1 MGELGKALASV
12 GAAAKAAQT
21 SALGA
26 VGYPTELLATGKGG
40 GSPTSTM
47 PTLAPAGSLLAP
59 TPEMATAQGV
69 DQSQPGQY
77 ALGQNLQNGPLA
89 PLPEAPSAEEDRE
102 PFDNPYTPTDDQD
115 IVVEGDSWKPK
126 GPGILGDIMDT
137 LLMLKGRP
145 PVFRIKKNMPEILQG
160 FAAGGEA
167 RNEAIS
173 RMRQVHGQ
181 TAWEMAKDDAQ
192 MDAADA
198 LAQQR
203 QLEIKLKAAEYTGSI
218 IHAFADNP
226 EGYERVL
233 PTARGLVE
241 RLGGDPELLPEK
253 YDKDRIELAIGSA
266 LKPYPRE
273 RLEDFDIKE
282 QRQAEHQ
289 RAQRESLEAHYSATR
304 EEKRRANQADEAL
317 AREKFILQEK
327 RGDKGSKTIFS
338 LDRRDDKGRPM
349 PAGSLSSDG
358 RKLML
363 RGEDGQLYVYKL
375 RKVGDITSRVVD
387 HAATE
392 ELRKKMEEE

>member
-12 GAAAKAAQT
+12 KAAKDQLVGDAAKA
-21 SALGA
+21 
-26 VGYPTELLATGKGG
+26 TGIPLG
-40 GSPTSTM
+40 GSSTNPSSTM
-47 PTLAPAGSLLAP
+47 PGLAPAGSLLAP

-69 DQSQPGQY
+69 DRSQPGQY
-77 ALGQNLQNGPLA
+77 SLGQNLQNDPLA
-89 PLPEAPSAEEDRE
+89 PLPEAPSASEDKE

-115 IVVEGDSWKPK
+115 IVVEGDPWKPK
-126 GPGILGDIMDT
+126 GPGVLGDIMDT
-137 LLMLKGRP
+137 LLMLKGKP

-181 TAWEMAKDDAQ
+181 TAWEMARQDAQ

-198 LAQQR
+198 LAAERQQAMKI
-203 QLEIKLKAAEYTGSI
+203 EAAKYTGSI

-241 RLGGDPELLPEK
+241 RIGGDPELLPDT

-266 LKPYPRE
+266 LTPYNRE
-273 RLEDFDIKE
+273 RLEDFDKAE
-282 QRQAEHQ
+282 RRQAGHQAAQRQSLDQH
-289 RAQRESLEAHYSATR
+289 REATR
-304 EEKRRANQADEAL
+304 EETQRANQADEAL
-317 AREKFILQEK
+317 AREKFVLQQQK
-327 RGDKGSKTIFS
+327 SDKGQKTIFS
-338 LDRRDDKGRPM
+338 LDRRDDQGRPL

-363 RGEDGQLYVYKL
+363 RGEDGKLYVYKL
-375 RKVGDITSRVVD
+375 RQIGDITSRVID

-392 ELRKKMEEE
+392 ELRKKMEK